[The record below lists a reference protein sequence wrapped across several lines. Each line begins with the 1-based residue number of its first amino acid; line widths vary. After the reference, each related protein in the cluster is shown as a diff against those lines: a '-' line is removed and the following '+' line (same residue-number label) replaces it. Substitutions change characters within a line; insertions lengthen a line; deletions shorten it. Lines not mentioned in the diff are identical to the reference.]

1 LTLATTTHSN
11 ESHES
16 HDTTVSTTTRRKRTL
31 VRATAALAGVLGL
44 SLVAAQFGTA
54 PAAHASSGFY
64 YHRGYSVQHGWL
76 CYGWSN
82 GVFHCT
88 SHWYRSG
95 GRLISLNTS
104 WVPGSGSSSISHSQR
119 AGGGGGSFSSV
130 SFSRAPGN
138 ISSWAYTGH
147 PAYGMRDFRGD
158 PYGAF
163 FGTCTWYAWFRHSN
177 EPLMRLGSA
186 GQWAYRAGAFG
197 LRTGST
203 PRVGATV
210 VFQGGVQGADPAGH
224 AAHVEAVYGNGW
236 FLVSEMN
243 FFWNGG
249 GWGRV
254 SYRYAHTGWGVS
266 FID

>member
-1 LTLATTTHSN
+1 LTLATTLS
-11 ESHES
+11 
-16 HDTTVSTTTRRKRTL
+16 TVSTTIRHKHHL

-44 SLVAAQFGTA
+44 SLVASQFGTTQ
-54 PAAHASSGFY
+54 AAHASPGFY
-64 YHRGYSVQHGWL
+64 YQRGYSVQHGWL
-76 CYGWSN
+76 CYGSSN
-82 GVFHCT
+82 GVYHCT

-95 GRLISLNTS
+95 GRLVSLNPG
-104 WVPGSGSSSISHSQR
+104 WVPGSAGSYSHRSSYRSSYR
-119 AGGGGGSFSSV
+119 GGGGGSFSSY
-130 SFSRAPGN
+130 SYSRAPGN
-138 ISSWAYTGH
+138 ISDWAYTGH
-147 PAYGMRDFRGD
+147 LTYGIRDFRGD
-158 PYGAF
+158 PYGAY

-186 GQWAYRAGAFG
+186 GQWAWNARAHG
-197 LRTGST
+197 LPTGST

-236 FLVSEMN
+236 FLISEMN
-243 FFWNGG
+243 FYWNGG

-266 FID
+266 FIY